1 MKEGPSCARINPF
14 ARPVR
19 ARSLETGMVSHL
31 KRLAVDGAVDGA
43 KSTIVQ
49 HRLAA
54 VLDLE

>member
-1 MKEGPSCARINPF
+1 M
-14 ARPVR
+14 
-19 ARSLETGMVSHL
+19 RSLETGMVAHR
-31 KRLAVDGAVDGA
+31 KRLAVDGA